1 MKHRQLPEKYKE
13 GFLAK
18 MDQRTELW
26 GRLTAAYEEV
36 LTDMGDPAKL
46 TRARKALA
54 ERFCFAQFFLQ
65 GLEREIAEAADKD
78 KKKALRLFAK
88 WSMAVNTLVGLARS
102 AGMLSKNGKPVMNLR
117 EYARSQRYHERK
129 DSM

>member
-1 MKHRQLPEKYKE
+1 MKHRQLPEKYHE

-18 MDQRTELW
+18 MDARTELW

-36 LTDMGDPAKL
+36 LTDMGDPSRL

-54 ERFCFAQFFLQ
+54 ERLVFAQFFLQ
-65 GLEREIAEAADKD
+65 GLERQIAEVSPKNR
-78 KKKALRLFAK
+78 KQALRLFSR
-88 WSMAVNTLVGLARS
+88 WSQAVNTFVGLARS
-102 AGMLSKNGKPVMNLR
+102 AGMLSKNAKPIANLR
-117 EYARSQRYHERK
+117 DYVRGQKTQERK